1 MANFHFHAKII
12 GRSQGRSAVGSAA
25 YRAGVVLVDRR
36 PTINLRFDYTHKKG
50 IDGAEILAPAG
61 APAWCSD
68 RSELWNRVEE
78 AEKRKD
84 AQVCREVEFSLPVEL
99 SRDEMKVLARD
110 FVRSQFVDAGMVADV
125 AFHHLDSHNP
135 HAHVLLT
142 MRELSADGAG
152 FGNKQRAW
160 NEWALVETWREQ
172 WASHANAALA
182 KSGHDARID
191 HRSLAEQAN
200 DAAQRGD
207 MAAAQVLDRTPTI
220 HEGGSK
226 ANAAYNA
233 TVIRAEN
240 VERQKAWNETAE
252 QARAEARLMA
262 PSYDTAPKP
271 PQLPRRAFNGQRPRA
286 PTIDRAAR
294 DVVRV
299 RKPDDGRQPLLAV
312 RSLDM
317 PNLGLP
323 SGRGRA
329 AESIGAGRVLRGDE
343 PRHYGAGSPV
353 QQLRAE
359 AREPVN
365 MDDLTE
371 QREKRR
377 ERLAKLGTPPV
388 AAAARP
394 KAQGSSARVARAP
407 RPPAVGGGSVRTRL
421 TGDGTK
427 QGEKLAKAGERWL
440 RDLDDMVAQLIRTA
454 LEAARQHSDPWE
466 RAKGRDLLTSGR
478 VLRVRERQH
487 KRAKVKHNDAQNS
500 TVRRA
505 QRRAGAEH
513 DLETNRTDRLM
524 MKLTGAEPKRLRDL
538 REKEAKARKKEAH
551 TRKER
556 EATGSAQKVAV
567 QGFERKQ
574 QAFMATW
581 QKNPPVPHDFAGK
594 PQPKPTPGATPT
606 MPPAP
611 WAAPAPSVEEQ
622 TKKPRPPKL

>member
-36 PTINLRFDYTHKKG
+36 PTVNLRFDYTHKKG
-50 IDGAEILAPAG
+50 IDGAEILAPSN
-61 APAWCSD
+61 APVWCSD

-99 SRDEMKVLARD
+99 TNDEKKELARD
-110 FVRSQFVDAGMVADV
+110 FVRSQFVGQGMVADV
-125 AFHHLDSHNP
+125 AFHHLDGHNP

-142 MRELSADGAG
+142 MRELLPDGTG

-182 KSGHDARID
+182 KAGHDARID

-207 MAAAQVLDRTPTI
+207 MQAAQALDRTPTI
-220 HEGGSK
+220 HVGGNK
-226 ANAAYNA
+226 ARAAHNE
-233 TVIRAEN
+233 TVRAEN
-240 VERQKAWNETAE
+240 VQRQKAWDETAE

-262 PSYDTAPKP
+262 PSYDTP
-271 PQLPRRAFNGQRPRA
+271 PHTPQPPRRAFNGRRHRA
-286 PTIDRAAR
+286 TTIDRAAR

-299 RKPDDGRQPLLAV
+299 RKPDDGRQPLLAL

-343 PRHYGAGSPV
+343 PRHYGPGSPV

-365 MDDLTE
+365 IDDLTE

-388 AAAARP
+388 AASARP
-394 KAQGSSARVARAP
+394 KAPGSSTRVARAP
-407 RPPAVGGGSVRTRL
+407 RLPSAGGGSTRTQL
-421 TGDGTK
+421 AGDGTK
-427 QGEKLAKAGERWL
+427 QGDKLAKAGERWL
-440 RDLDDMVAQLIRTA
+440 RDLDKIVAELIRTA
-454 LEAARQHSDPWE
+454 LEAARQQSDLWE
-466 RAKGRDLLTSGR
+466 QAKGRDLIHAGR
-478 VLRVRERQH
+478 VQRVREWQDKKAER
-487 KRAKVKHNDAQNS
+487 KHTKAVDS
-500 TVRRA
+500 RIRRS

-513 DLETNRTDRLM
+513 DLETSRTDRLM

-538 REKEAKARKKEAH
+538 REKEARAKTREAQAK
-551 TRKER
+551 KER
-556 EATGSAQKVAV
+556 EATATAYQSAV
-567 QGFERKQ
+567 QDFDRRK
-574 QAFMATW
+574 QAFMAASPKGQTV
-581 QKNPPVPHDFAGK
+581 PPNFSEK
-594 PQPKPTPGATPT
+594 PQPKPTSEATPT

-611 WAAPAPSVEEQ
+611 WAAQPPTVEEQ
-622 TKKPRPPKL
+622 AKKPLPPRM